1 MSLDNCVIFNNV
13 RLSFPNIAT
22 PQVHQDTQKASYGAD
37 LIIEPNDP
45 NFQKFIA
52 IVHKLAA
59 EKWGEKAQ
67 QVIAM
72 CEADKRS
79 RCYGKGDEKIHSTKM
94 TVYPGYSGKLYLT
107 ARGSR
112 MPQII
117 RPDGTPVEEANLIER
132 QAVAR
137 TLYGGCRAD
146 VVVKPWMQNN
156 TADKGGRALRCDII
170 AVRFAGD
177 DEPLGGGV
185 TDASSLFTAAPA
197 APATWGA
204 ATPMPAAPFPGTA
217 PKAPWG

>member
-1 MSLDNCVIFNNV
+1 
-13 RLSFPNIAT
+13 
-22 PQVHQDTQKASYGAD
+22 
-37 LIIEPNDP
+37 
-45 NFQKFIA
+45 
-52 IVHKLAA
+52 
-59 EKWGEKAQ
+59 
-67 QVIAM
+67 
-72 CEADKRS
+72 
-79 RCYGKGDEKIHSTKM
+79 M

-204 ATPMPAAPFPGTA
+204 ATPVPAA